1 MDGTI
6 YSPADEL
13 PPPAYE
19 ITQDDFDQKTGRVIE
34 ESAREPPE
42 PRVDEDGFEIW
53 DEDAFEAALAAM
65 GSVSV
70 VEGTSSGKSS
80 SGSDSLPNCPPEK
93 AHKLPEQPNPQAASP
108 PVASGSSSAGS
119 SSSQVRPLT
128 LTKKTRPGKE
138 RPSWFQ
144 EAGLGAPTP
153 SAPHAQPPSRADV
166 PSQTEALS
174 RAGRPPR
181 RQLTVMNR
189 DGADLEREVTPPP
202 EFTPVGPSLD
212 GPPYESF
219 TMSYDGP
226 ELEPPDHLPPPPAFD
241 TLPERYTPRP
251 SPQPSPQPDR
261 TRPHPA
267 HAQSLPATALSPLPT
282 IRPHVDHA
290 QTLPAARVPPPPAT
304 NALKDYQPRAKFPGA
319 PRLAFNPQL
328 AYSKPLPSVPQDE
341 EPPPQTF
348 DASAFYNG
356 AVAAHFSSNIPARM
370 RKPSAVQSD
379 RSSIYSQDSSW
390 APPTNGYG
398 SYGSPPSQ
406 AVVSPR
412 PSYAYQAAFPD
423 AAPSSNGAWNPGGRT
438 QQWG

>member
-1 MDGTI
+1 MDNTI

-19 ITQDDFDQKTGRVIE
+19 ITQDDFDRKTGRVIE

-53 DEDAFEAALAAM
+53 DEEAFEAALAAM
-65 GSVSV
+65 GSLSV
-70 VEGTSSGKSS
+70 AEGVSSGQSS
-80 SGSDSLPNCPPEK
+80 AGSDSLPNYPPEK
-93 AHKLPEQPNPQAASP
+93 APKLPEQSTPPAASP

-119 SSSQVRPLT
+119 SSAQTRPLN
-128 LTKKTRPGKE
+128 LARKTRPGKE
-138 RPSWFQ
+138 RPSWFE
-144 EAGLGAPTP
+144 EAGLGAATP
-153 SAPHAQPPSRADV
+153 SAPHVQPQSRADV
-166 PSQTEALS
+166 PSQAEALS

-226 ELEPPDHLPPPPAFD
+226 ELEPPDLLPPPPAFD

-251 SPQPSPQPDR
+251 SPQPSPQPDH

-267 HAQSLPATALSPLPT
+267 HALSLPATTPSPLLT
-282 IRPHVDHA
+282 ARPHVDHA
-290 QTLPAARVPPPPAT
+290 QTLPAAPTSRVQPPPAT
-304 NALKDYQPRAKFPGA
+304 NALKDYQPRAKLPGA

-348 DASAFYNG
+348 DASAFY
-356 AVAAHFSSNIPARM
+356 
-370 RKPSAVQSD
+370 K
-379 RSSIYSQDSSW
+379 
-390 APPTNGYG
+390 
-398 SYGSPPSQ
+398 
-406 AVVSPR
+406 
-412 PSYAYQAAFPD
+412 
-423 AAPSSNGAWNPGGRT
+423 
-438 QQWG
+438 